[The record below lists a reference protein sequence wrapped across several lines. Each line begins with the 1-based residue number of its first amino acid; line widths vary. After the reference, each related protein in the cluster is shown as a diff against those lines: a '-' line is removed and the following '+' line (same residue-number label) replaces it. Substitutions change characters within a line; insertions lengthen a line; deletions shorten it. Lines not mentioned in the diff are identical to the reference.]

1 LFDSRPEPVRDPVR
15 DALPILAHT
24 PDSSLMLDSLDCNH
38 GDRVSATELLQGLSS
53 PGCGLEAWRQ
63 MQQIM
68 NRADADGD
76 GRVSPAEL
84 ERMLVARQTG
94 EPATQPPPATATDG
108 THGCIVEGRLLERAI
123 EACTDVLV
131 ELKPIDSG
139 GRASGE
145 VQAQNRQEAEA
156 GHMPQVALAPASEKP
171 MTDTAQ
177 GVVVGGERPPPT
189 TQESEHENAVRKHD
203 RKGLE
208 ASHRNIEEVRQRRH
222 RLRSLYCEL
231 LVLRGASQ
239 VQVEKTNAPSHA
251 IEAEELARCERALA
265 DLQQR
270 EAESSSLANQLA
282 RGPEELAAAAKELQR
297 VMDTRFELAD
307 EVTRLETVLREKEA
321 ARQKRI
327 SKANETLK
335 EVERKREKV
344 EKTISGLE
352 AKREKLL
359 IWLKDFEARSASEAE
374 TVTEL
379 RARRENLLAQL
390 QDAEA
395 IGAIEA
401 EADARCEQA
410 LADLRRREGE
420 SKSLE
425 EQVAMLRATLRDS
438 LSSHLQIFGP

>member
-1 LFDSRPEPVRDPVR
+1 
-15 DALPILAHT
+15 
-24 PDSSLMLDSLDCNH
+24 
-38 GDRVSATELLQGLSS
+38 
-53 PGCGLEAWRQ
+53 
-63 MQQIM
+63 
-68 NRADADGD
+68 
-76 GRVSPAEL
+76 
-84 ERMLVARQTG
+84 
-94 EPATQPPPATATDG
+94 
-108 THGCIVEGRLLERAI
+108 
-123 EACTDVLV
+123 
-131 ELKPIDSG
+131 
-139 GRASGE
+139 
-145 VQAQNRQEAEA
+145 
-156 GHMPQVALAPASEKP
+156 
-171 MTDTAQ
+171 
-177 GVVVGGERPPPT
+177 
-189 TQESEHENAVRKHD
+189 
-203 RKGLE
+203 
-208 ASHRNIEEVRQRRH
+208 
-222 RLRSLYCEL
+222 
-231 LVLRGASQ
+231 
-239 VQVEKTNAPSHA
+239 
-251 IEAEELARCERALA
+251 
-265 DLQQR
+265 
-270 EAESSSLANQLA
+270 
-282 RGPEELAAAAKELQR
+282 
-297 VMDTRFELAD
+297 MDTRLELAD

-321 ARQKRI
+321 ARQKRV

-438 LSSHLQIFGP
+438 FSSHLQIFGP

>member
-1 LFDSRPEPVRDPVR
+1 
-15 DALPILAHT
+15 
-24 PDSSLMLDSLDCNH
+24 
-38 GDRVSATELLQGLSS
+38 
-53 PGCGLEAWRQ
+53 
-63 MQQIM
+63 
-68 NRADADGD
+68 
-76 GRVSPAEL
+76 
-84 ERMLVARQTG
+84 
-94 EPATQPPPATATDG
+94 
-108 THGCIVEGRLLERAI
+108 
-123 EACTDVLV
+123 
-131 ELKPIDSG
+131 
-139 GRASGE
+139 
-145 VQAQNRQEAEA
+145 
-156 GHMPQVALAPASEKP
+156 MPHVALEKTPALHASDKP
-171 MTDTAQ
+171 TTDTAQ
-177 GVVVGGERPPPT
+177 GVVVGGERPPET
-189 TQESEHENAVRKHD
+189 TQESEHENAVLQHD

-208 ASHRNIEEVRQRRH
+208 GSHRNIEEERQRRH

-251 IEAEELARCERALA
+251 IEAEELARCEQALA

-282 RGPEELAAAAKELQR
+282 RGREEFAAAAKELER
-297 VMDTRFELAD
+297 VMDTRFELTD

-321 ARQKRI
+321 VRQKRLFT
-327 SKANETLK
+327 ANETLK
-335 EVERKREKV
+335 KVELNRKKV

-359 IWLKDFEARSASEAE
+359 IWLRDFEARSASEAE